1 MSAHWQMGYSRLVG
15 AEARWGPSLGS
26 QRGPTVLQ
34 LLPPMNGRLPF
45 CPLSSST
52 LTQEVPDER
61 YKDPPALLPTPY
73 QGKLTPTTLPGE
85 KPLMQPVI
93 S

>member
-1 MSAHWQMGYSRLVG
+1 M
-15 AEARWGPSLGS
+15 
-26 QRGPTVLQ
+26 RGT
-34 LLPPMNGRLPF
+34 
-45 CPLSSST
+45 
-52 LTQEVPDER
+52 
-61 YKDPPALLPTPY
+61 KDHSCLASNSYY